1 MFGIYF
7 GKYLM
12 DEKIINLG
20 QYNDLIERTKNSKV
34 QMGLLAIEMGLMT
47 EDQADEVNQIQQV
60 EDKRFGDI
68 AIEQGYLTEDDV
80 VDLLEKQGDPY
91 LLFIQALVEGDLLS
105 IEEIREEMINYRK
118 TKELTLSDL
127 EALKTGDVDRITPI
141 FIKNMDMP
149 DQFRNYVMLTSRNI
163 VRFVDRFFRM
173 DHIEK
178 VDEIT
183 VSNIAVQ
190 RISEGYP
197 CYTAFAGSDASISAL
212 AHGFART
219 AFKVDDVIT
228 CTLDATKEF
237 LNCNNGLFLTEL
249 SKSQNRINL
258 EYPIIRDK
266 KLKITAKDDL
276 FRIPYYIS
284 GYELDLIL
292 CRGKGFELTE
302 V

>member
-12 DEKIINLG
+12 DEKIITLG

-34 QMGLLAIEMGLMT
+34 QMGLLAVEMGLMT
-47 EDQADEVNQIQQV
+47 EDQTEEVNQIQQT

-68 AIEQGYLTEDDV
+68 AIERGYLTEDDV
-80 VDLLEKQGDPY
+80 VDILERQGDPY
-91 LLFIQALVEGDLLS
+91 LLFIQALVEEDILT
-105 IEEIREEMINYRK
+105 IEEIREELIVYRK
-118 TKELTLSDL
+118 AKELTLTDL
-127 EALKTGDVDRITPI
+127 EALKTGDVDRITPV

-149 DQFRNYVMLTSRNI
+149 DEFRNYVMLTSRNI

-173 DHIEK
+173 ERIEK
-178 VDEIT
+178 IDEIT
-183 VSNIAVQ
+183 VPNLALQ

-197 CYTAFAGSDASISAL
+197 CYTAFAGTDASISAL

-219 AFKVDDVIT
+219 AFKVEDEVT

-237 LNCNNGLFLTEL
+237 LNCNNGLFLTDL

-258 EYPIIRDK
+258 EYPITRDAQVT
-266 KLKITAKDDL
+266 ISANDMY
-276 FRIPYYIS
+276 RIPYYVS
-284 GYELDLIL
+284 GMELDLIL
-292 CRGKGFELTE
+292 CKNAGFRMEDA
-302 V
+302 